1 MKKLLSKTQCGYRA
15 YVESLGLIGDDA
27 RSYNLAKILKE
38 YILSN
43 SFSDLADINYNRK
56 NLVPLLDELNYTLD
70 KEKEELTEEYLDNF
84 STIFSALDNKYTVV
98 EKNINTKM
106 TIGNEDVFL
115 KIDLILQDKNNKNYF
130 AVTIHQGKKTYTSKE
145 LNTTYSLE
153 WLVRLLL
160 TETLNSK
167 YPGIRPGK
175 LHLKSCNSYRYLS
188 SFLIIPEIDRQ
199 QIKSLYTKELN
210 DVANI
215 AVNKNSCKNPE
226 WNQCQ
231 NCPFRN
237 LCEFF
242 KTNNE
247 ELERITREKVTSKS
261 LKLTAAQE
269 SLMNANSGIRCVN
282 AKAGSGKTT
291 TLSNKIVSMI
301 QEGVDPTDILVI
313 TFTEKGIQEIK
324 EKIDYW
330 LNEWF
335 ITEISSKDFPIYTFN
350 GYGDVVLKENF
361 QRFGY
366 TAEPQLIDS
375 VERTELI
382 KDILDKYPR
391 IEKFNYANP
400 LLKQYRARGAIFQ
413 FGEVIDNLKK
423 VATDPVRLSNYLDQL
438 KKDFGN
444 DYSTLSQMIDE
455 YNNYLLKN
463 NLIEYED
470 QTNALVTICQIGY
483 ENLFDKYY
491 KKNIICD
498 EFQDTDDKQ
507 LLYIRACAQK
517 DDFHSLTMVG
527 DASQSIFSWRGANPE
542 IILNLEN
549 YFKDV
554 ERVKMV
560 ENFRSTKEVV
570 ELANKIDKLNNQNN
584 QSDMVAIKSGKP
596 VELIDSSKGG
606 TAENIINKVKELIAN
621 GENLYDIGIIAR
633 TKQELQD
640 INIKLQEEKI
650 KCLVSVSE
658 FLVDNPKVRNI
669 LNLPSYLLDTTK
681 NLYLAEF
688 LQAKDPEKFD
698 AQTNPGTYIGE
709 ESKRIEEEL
718 EELKNNSTNY
728 DKDLVD
734 YFFNK
739 IDELDSEDKSL
750 VKFKEILHNK
760 TFNNLEEVQTF
771 LSKLKAYDC
780 DFSVEKDEEAYDAV
794 TLMTPHSAKGREFKI
809 ILAALDKFKP
819 SAAEDNRCLFVTV
832 TRAMEELYLFQD
844 VSKKGKEDYY
854 SIIEEL
860 LK

>member
-1 MKKLLSKTQCGYRA
+1 MKKLLSKRDCGYRA
-15 YVESLGLIGDDA
+15 HVESLGLIGDDA
-27 RSYNLAKILKE
+27 RNYDLAKILKE
-38 YILSN
+38 YIMNN
-43 SFSDLADINYNRK
+43 SLSDLADEKYNRA
-56 NLVPLLDELNYTLD
+56 NLVPLLETLDYTLD
-70 KEKEELTEEYLDNF
+70 KEKEEIIEEYINNF
-84 STIFSALDNKYTVV
+84 STIFSALDKEYSIIESNV
-98 EKNINTKM
+98 NTKI
-106 TIGNEDVFL
+106 TIGTEDIFL
-115 KIDLILQDKNNKNYF
+115 KMDLIVQNKRDNSYF
-130 AVTIHQGKKTYTSKE
+130 AITIHQGKKNYTTKE
-145 LNTTYSLE
+145 LNSVYSLE
-153 WLVRLLL
+153 WLIRLLL

-175 LHLKSCNSYRYLS
+175 LHLKSCNNYNYLS

-215 AVNKNSCKNPE
+215 AVTKNSCKNPE
-226 WNQCQ
+226 WSRCQ
-231 NCPFRN
+231 ACPFRN

-247 ELERITREKVTSKS
+247 ELEKVTREKVTSKT
-261 LKLTAAQE
+261 LKLTSAQE
-269 SLMNANSGIRCVN
+269 SLMNANEGVYRVL
-282 AKAGSGKTT
+282 AGAGTGKTT
-291 TLSNKIVSMI
+291 TLANKIVAMI
-301 QEGVDPTDILVI
+301 QEGINPDNILVI

-366 TAEPQLIDS
+366 TKEPTLIDS
-375 VERTELI
+375 VEKAELI
-382 KDILDKYPR
+382 KDILDKNPK
-391 IEKFNYANP
+391 IAKFNYANP
-400 LLKQYRARGAIFQ
+400 LLKQFRARGAIFQ
-413 FGEVIDNLKK
+413 LEEIIDGLKK
-423 VATDPVRLSNYLDQL
+423 VSTDPVRLSEYIDQL
-438 KKDFGN
+438 KKDFDS
-444 DYSTLSQMIDE
+444 DYPVLTKMIDE
-455 YNNYLLKN
+455 YNKYLIDN

-470 QTNALVTICQIGY
+470 QTNALVTICQVGY

-491 KKNIICD
+491 KQNIICD
-498 EFQDTDDKQ
+498 EFQDTDEKQ
-507 LLYIRACAQK
+507 LLYIRACALK

-527 DASQSIFSWRGANPE
+527 DDSQSIFGWRGANQK
-542 IILNLEN
+542 IILNLDN
-549 YFKDV
+549 YFKNLKD
-554 ERVKMV
+554 VKMV
-560 ENFRSTKEVV
+560 ENFRSTEEIT
-570 ELANKIDKLNNQNN
+570 ELANKINGLNQE
-584 QSDMVAIKSGKP
+584 SIKKDLIARKQGKP
-596 VELIDSSKGG
+596 VELIDSSKNG
-606 TAENIINKVKELIAN
+606 TTESIINKVKELISN

-640 INIKLQEEKI
+640 INIRLQEEKI

-688 LQAKDPEKFD
+688 LQAKDPDKFNS
-698 AQTNPGTYIGE
+698 QTNPGVYIGE

-718 EELKNNSTNY
+718 EELKKNSSNI

-760 TFNNLEEVQTF
+760 TFNNLEEIRLF

-780 DFSVEKDEEAYDAV
+780 DFGVEKDEEAYDAV